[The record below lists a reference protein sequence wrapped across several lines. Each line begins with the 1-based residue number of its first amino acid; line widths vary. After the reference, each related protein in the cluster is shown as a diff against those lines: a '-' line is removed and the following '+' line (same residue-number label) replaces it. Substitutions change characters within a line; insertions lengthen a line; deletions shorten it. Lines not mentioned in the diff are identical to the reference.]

1 MFTKTC
7 LLLFK
12 MFITFLYNFTSLKKK
27 VFFLTIIK
35 QLIETVDKKIKI
47 IKIIRLCNTLFYL
60 FFSYFK

>member
-1 MFTKTC
+1 
-7 LLLFK
+7 